1 MVEVSEPPEESIA
14 QKNLQMHNTFGTTGG
29 Y

>member
-14 QKNLQMHNTFGTTGG
+14 QNYLQMHNTFGMTGG